1 MGARILQRLWHWS
14 VTVVLF
20 IPTVVH
26 DLFVQPDE
34 EDQGPRLLTWE
45 FGQAFRHL
53 PTLLVSL
60 AFRTRTLEE
69 QLHQVSLILFNIVH
83 LLVEMIY
90 TLIAC
95 SLVVLLQSM
104 LKGNLKRA
112 FTLFDLIMV
121 GIGLTIGSGIFY
133 VGGIAQGTLTGS
145 GTFLGYALLFIPVI
159 FAALCFAEF
168 SVEYPVA
175 GTSFTYVLATL
186 GEYPAALALGFLIIN
201 YVLAMGAVAR
211 ALTSSFAILFNM
223 NDNKFTVDTGSLSLD
238 FLAFAFVLVIT
249 AILCV
254 GTKESSL
261 LLASANITGI
271 FFAVFVGIAAL
282 TQADGTIFAE
292 DFLFNGVEGLFKSF
306 SVLMF
311 SYIGFD
317 AICNAIEEA
326 RDVND
331 APIAIMATVGT
342 NCILYVFM
350 ALALAFLVSASSL
363 QTCVNQVANP
373 VDCGSN
379 GARKAYTIAFVYGF
393 NLKGMDWMQY
403 IFAIGSCFTIVT
415 TLMVGLYSGARV
427 LMVGAR
433 EWLLPPVLADIS
445 PRTQTPVIAQTTI
458 GVLSSIFALLTGF
471 EKLSDL
477 SSFVYLITLWL
488 VCNAFLGRRYY
499 PDIKL
504 RYTQF
509 GTVEAMPGR
518 FQNTSN
524 KNSLRIRPL
533 GFQMNKSVHRLFVW
547 THLVLINVLSIAC
560 GIVYRLHN
568 DDLTAVWLAIAW
580 LVVTASMWLFCP
592 LEYEPKSWKVHR
604 FLLPWV
610 PSFAILAIIFV
621 EANLPTFIYSYSLG
635 YFVAVSLIYVFFSM
649 PLSYIR
655 RFSSSHKDDD
665 VREIEL
671 VYKNGKWLSVDQITT
686 HTSYVGSQTGS
697 YVDSES
703 PGINSLPLSIM
714 QNHLSL
720 SRSYSQV
727 STPTDFQESILR
739 KESSDGFKQD
749 LFVKPS
755 RGMTQLATIT
765 DNSITD
771 PSMEPSHDII
781 MSMDSLMTTTS
792 SEKSTKETNV
802 GETQRPISRE

>member
-1 MGARILQRLWHWS
+1 M
-14 VTVVLF
+14 
-20 IPTVVH
+20 
-26 DLFVQPDE
+26 
-34 EDQGPRLLTWE
+34 
-45 FGQAFRHL
+45 
-53 PTLLVSL
+53 
-60 AFRTRTLEE
+60 
-69 QLHQVSLILFNIVH
+69 
-83 LLVEMIY
+83 
-90 TLIAC
+90 
-95 SLVVLLQSM
+95 QSM

-145 GTFLGYALLFIPVI
+145 GTFLGYALLFIPVM

-223 NDNKFTVDTGSLSLD
+223 TDNKFTVNTGGISLD
-238 FLAFAFVLVIT
+238 FLAFAFVLIIT
-249 AILCV
+249 LVLCF

-261 LLASANITGI
+261 LLTAANVTGI
-271 FFAVFVGIAAL
+271 FFAIFVGIAAF
-282 TQADGTIFAE
+282 TQADDAIFAK
-292 DFLFNGVEGLFKSF
+292 DFLFKGAEGLFKAF
-306 SVLMF
+306 PVLMF

-342 NCILYVFM
+342 NCVLYVFM
-350 ALALAFLVSASSL
+350 ALALAFLVSAASL
-363 QTCVNQVANP
+363 QTCVNQIANP
-373 VDCGSN
+373 VDCNSS

-393 NLKGMDWMQY
+393 NLQKMDWMQY
-403 IFAIGSCFTIVT
+403 IFAIGSCFTIAT
-415 TLMVGLYSGARV
+415 TLIVGLYSGARV

-433 EWLLPPVLADIS
+433 EWLLPPVLANIS
-445 PRTQTPVIAQTTI
+445 PRTQTPFIAQVTI
-458 GVLSSIFALLTGF
+458 GMISSIFALLTGF

-488 VCNAFLGRRYY
+488 VCIAYLGRRYY

-518 FQNTSN
+518 FQTTVD
-524 KNSLRIRPL
+524 KAPFYVRPIRIK
-533 GFQMNKSVHRLFVW
+533 MTKTVHRCVVW
-547 THLVLINVLSIAC
+547 IHLLLINFLGIAC
-560 GIVYRLHN
+560 GIVYRLH
-568 DDLTAVWLAIAW
+568 DEALTAVWLAIAW
-580 LVVTASMWLFCP
+580 FVVTLSMALVCP
-592 LEYEPKSWKVHR
+592 IEYEPKSWKINR
-604 FLLPWV
+604 YALPWV
-610 PSFAILAIIFV
+610 PSFAILAIAFV

-649 PLSYIR
+649 PLSYVR
-655 RFSSSHKDDD
+655 RFSATYKEDD

-686 HTSYVGSQTGS
+686 QTSYVGSQTDSLGE
-697 YVDSES
+697 SES
-703 PGINSLPLSIM
+703 PGVKSLPLSILH
-714 QNHLSL
+714 NHMSL
-720 SRSYSQV
+720 SRSYSHI
-727 STPTDFQESILR
+727 SIEHKDSMPR
-739 KESSDGFKQD
+739 KDSSDGLYKHEV
-749 LFVKPS
+749 FVKPS
-755 RGMTQLATIT
+755 RAMTQLETIT
-765 DNSITD
+765 DNSIQD
-771 PSMEPSHDII
+771 K
-781 MSMDSLMTTTS
+781 SL
-792 SEKSTKETNV
+792 E
-802 GETQRPISRE
+802 ISRDDHSIKEMETGTATSEEFSAEKDPK